1 MDWLASGQ
9 KIAEGI
15 MEDGIAQEAV
25 SSDGNV
31 EAAEAVENGRDG
43 QVEAAEQ
50 DDLPAGVKARLGR
63 QEKRHQRELRQMQAQ
78 LEALSGQLQQTAQ
91 PQTAGQMAGM
101 QQQTEPQSFDEYL
114 QRAVQAGWQ
123 QREMAD
129 KHAKQQQERANVQ
142 KKYQDL
148 QKHFDTMGDKYDDF
162 HDKVMDDG
170 LPISQSMLE
179 TALILPKTGAGS
191 AGETLYMLA
200 KNPDKLRS
208 LSQLSPI
215 DQVSELVKLSQSLI
229 AGKPNGNANA
239 MKTMGS
245 IKPMPVTNSNGVTE
259 STPLAE
265 LKARMRSNKWR

>member
-1 MDWLASGQ
+1 ME
-9 KIAEGI
+9 EGI
-15 MEDGIAQEAV
+15 VQEAATPEGDV
-25 SSDGNV
+25 
-31 EAAEAVENGRDG
+31 EAVEAEVGQDG
-43 QVEAAEQ
+43 QLEAAEQ
-50 DDLPAGVKARLGR
+50 EDLPAGVKARLGR

-78 LEALSGQLQQTAQ
+78 LEALSGQLQQSAQ
-91 PQTAGQMAGM
+91 PQAAGQMAGM
-101 QQQTEPQSFDEYL
+101 QQPQSEPQSFDEYL

-123 QREMAD
+123 QRDMAE
-129 KHAKQQQERANVQ
+129 KQAKQQQERANVQ
-142 KKYQDL
+142 KKYQEL
-148 QKHFDTMGDKYDDF
+148 QKHFDRMGEKYEDFDDIVRAE
-162 HDKVMDDG
+162 D
-170 LPISQSMLE
+170 LPISQTMLE
-179 TALILPKTGAGS
+179 TALVLPKTGAGS

-208 LSQLSPI
+208 LSQLSPL

-245 IKPMPVTNSNGVTE
+245 IKPMPVSNSNGVNE

>member
-1 MDWLASGQ
+1 
-9 KIAEGI
+9 
-15 MEDGIAQEAV
+15 MEEGIAQEAV
-25 SSDGNV
+25 SSEGDV
-31 EAAEAVENGRDG
+31 ETTEMEENGQDG
-43 QVEAAEQ
+43 QAEAAEQ

-63 QEKRHQRELRQMQAQ
+63 QEKRHQREMRNLQAQ
-78 LEALSGQLQQTAQ
+78 IGALTGQLHANS
-91 PQTAGQMAGM
+91 PQTADMAGT
-101 QQQTEPQSFDEYL
+101 QQQQSDPQSFDEFV
-114 QRAVQAGWQ
+114 QKAVQAGWQ
-123 QREMAD
+123 QRELAD

-179 TALILPKTGAGS
+179 TALILPKNGAGS

-229 AGKPNGNANA
+229 AGKSSGNASPNA

-245 IKPMPVTNSNGVTE
+245 IKPTPVTNSSSVNE
-259 STPLAE
+259 STPLAD